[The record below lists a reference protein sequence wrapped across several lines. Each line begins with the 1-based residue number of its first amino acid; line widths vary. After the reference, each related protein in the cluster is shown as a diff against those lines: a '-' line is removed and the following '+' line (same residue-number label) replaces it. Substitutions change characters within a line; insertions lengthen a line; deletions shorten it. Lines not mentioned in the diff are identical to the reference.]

1 MYDKRKR
8 NVSVS
13 QYIIKFQEEINMPL
27 VTSEKML
34 KDAQKG
40 GYAVGAFNAENMEM
54 VKAIIKAA
62 EELKAPVM
70 IQTTPSTVKYGTL
83 ETYAAIVSAEAK
95 KASVPVC
102 LHLDHGNSFELA
114 VQAIKA
120 GYTSVMIDGS
130 HEDFEGNIAVSKKVA
145 DVAKAVNIPVEAE
158 LGKVGGK
165 EDDLEAEA
173 DTNTD
178 PQQAKE
184 FVERTGVDSL
194 AVAIGTAHGF
204 YVGTPVLDKERLTE
218 IRQVV
223 DIPLV
228 LHGASG
234 LSDEDVR
241 DCVKRG
247 ICKVNFATELRAA
260 YTAAGKKLIEEKPET
275 IDPKALGKVGMAA
288 VTELVKGRM
297 KVCGCDG
304 KAE

>member
-1 MYDKRKR
+1 M
-8 NVSVS
+8 S
-13 QYIIKFQEEINMPL
+13 L
-27 VTSEKML
+27 VTSKEML
-34 KDAQKG
+34 LDAQKG

-54 VKAIIKAA
+54 VKAIIAAA

-70 IQTTPSTVKYGTL
+70 IQTTPSTINYGTL
-83 ETYAAIVSAEAK
+83 ETYTALVRAEAQ
-95 KASVPVC
+95 KASVPVA
-102 LHLDHGNSFELA
+102 LHLDHGNSFDLA
-114 VQAIKA
+114 VRAIRE
-120 GYTSVMIDGS
+120 GYTSIMIDGS
-130 HEDFEGNIAVSKKVA
+130 GSGFEENIDVTRRVVLVA
-145 DVAKAVNIPVEAE
+145 APNQIPVEAE

-178 PQQAKE
+178 PAQAAE
-184 FVERTGVDSL
+184 FVERTGISSL

-204 YVGTPVLDKERLTE
+204 YVGTPVLDKERLSE
-218 IRQVV
+218 IRKAV

-234 LSDEDVR
+234 LSDEDVI

-260 YTAAGKKLIEEKPET
+260 YTDAVKELLKEKPET
-275 IDPKALGKVGMAA
+275 FDPKAFGKVGIPA
-288 VTELVKGRM
+288 VKKLVMERM

-304 KAE
+304 RV